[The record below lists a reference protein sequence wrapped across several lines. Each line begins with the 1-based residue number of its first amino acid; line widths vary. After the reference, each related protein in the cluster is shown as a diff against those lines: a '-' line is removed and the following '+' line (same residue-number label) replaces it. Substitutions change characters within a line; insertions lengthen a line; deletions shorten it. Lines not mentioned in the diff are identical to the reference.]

1 MLSNK
6 AKYGLKALTYLARRP
21 PQEVVQIA
29 EIADGQGIPRKFL
42 DLILLDLRNAGFV
55 RSKKG
60 RGGGYFLA
68 DTPETIM
75 IGPVIRVL
83 DGPLAPLPCASR
95 TAFQPCSDCVDVN
108 GCGIRS
114 LMLDVRDAIAGL
126 LDNTTLANLCDRDVS
141 TLEAATYHI

>member
-6 AKYGLKALTYLARRP
+6 AKYGLKALSYLARRP
-21 PQEVVQIA
+21 AQEVIQIA
-29 EIADGQGIPRKFL
+29 EIAEYQGIPRKFL

-68 DTPETIM
+68 DVPEKIFV
-75 IGPVIRVL
+75 GPVIRVL

-95 TAFQPCSDCVDVN
+95 TAYQPCTDCVSVS

-114 LMLDVRDAIAGL
+114 LMADVRDAIADI
-126 LDNTTLANLCDRDVS
+126 LDHTTLAELCAREVI
-141 TLEAATYHI
+141 EVQAVTYDI